1 METSLKARMKKWLE
15 TTFREQ
21 VAFDEPMARHTSLKV
36 GGPADAFVRVEDKKK
51 LAELVH
57 WAGHNHIHWLI
68 VGGGTNLLISD
79 SGIRGIVIVLTR
91 EFEEITEKPA
101 GGGAYCFRAGA
112 GAKLQSLCRMAAE
125 KGAQGMNFAIGI
137 PGTVGGA
144 IAMNAGT
151 SLGSMKDVV
160 EAVSFLLPDKTIVE
174 LKKDRL
180 GFNYRSFSIADDGFD
195 NKDTPPVI
203 LEGCFHLTRGDK
215 ETIKKD
221 AQKIRDARWQHQ
233 PTALPNAGCFFKNPE
248 SGDTAGKLIELAG
261 LKGIQV
267 GGAKVSEKHANF
279 MVNTGDASA
288 KDFILLMETV
298 KKRVFDRFNIMLEP
312 EVKIAG

>member
-1 METSLKARMKKWLE
+1 METSLKAGMKKWLE
-15 TTFREQ
+15 TNFQEQ
-21 VAFDEPMARHTSLKV
+21 VTFDEPMAQHTSLKV
-36 GGPADAFVRVEDKKK
+36 GGPADAFVRVENKNK

-57 WAGHNHIHWLI
+57 WARHHHIHWFI
-68 VGGGTNLLISD
+68 IGGGTNLLVSD
-79 SGIRGIVIVLTR
+79 SGIRGIVMVLKK
-91 EFEEITEKPA
+91 ELEEITEQPV
-101 GGGAYCFRAGA
+101 GGDAYCFRAGA

-125 KGAQGMNFAIGI
+125 KGARGMNFAIGI

-160 EAVSFLLPDKTIVE
+160 EAVTFLLPDKTIVE

-180 GFNYRSFSIADDGFD
+180 GFSYRNLSIADDGFD
-195 NKDTPPVI
+195 NEEPPPII
-203 LEGCFHLTRGDK
+203 LEGCFHLARGDK
-215 ETIKKD
+215 AAIKKE
-221 AQKIRDARWQHQ
+221 AQKIRDARWQRQ
-233 PTALPNAGCFFKNPE
+233 PVELPNAGCFFKNPDT
-248 SGDTAGKLIELAG
+248 GDSAGKLIELAG

-288 KDFILLMETV
+288 KDFIVLMETV